1 MRLLTQPAAYL
12 TSAGLRERLK
22 LRTLRYSVYGR
33 LVRVICQAR
42 RRRLGD
48 RGLLPADGQT
58 TDSDASVVDDGDG
71 PDVEVCFQSGQVG
84 EEDHYLFVRS
94 AAGASPVEDHRGHGG
109 VLGGEKAAEVGVGRD
124 QHPVLV
130 SRSCQDLVVA
140 GPRQAVVGRMHRVV
154 SRRHE
159 AFREAGRQ
167 ALVDEEPQA
176 GSSRGT
182 RRSCS
187 AAAA

>member
-1 MRLLTQPAAYL
+1 LPELA
-12 TSAGLRERLK
+12 
-22 LRTLRYSVYGR
+22 RTDPNGG
-33 LVRVICQAR
+33 VRAMDARWTRINMALQAR
-42 RRRLGD
+42 IGR
-48 RGLLPADGQT
+48 
-58 TDSDASVVDDGDG
+58 TDSIATTGRQPPRHLTDLELDPELAT
-71 PDVEVCFQSGQVG
+71 VG
-84 EEDHYLFVRS
+84 LYQELTRIH
-94 AAGASPVEDHRGHGG
+94 
-109 VLGGEKAAEVGVGRD
+109 
-124 QHPVLV
+124 
-130 SRSCQDLVVA
+130 DLVVA
-140 GPRQAVVGRMHRVV
+140 SGPRQAVVGRMHRVV

>member
-1 MRLLTQPAAYL
+1 MSADNAPTCERPPRCRNDGIVCRAAR
-12 TSAGLRERLK
+12 GLRERLK
-22 LRTLRYSVYGR
+22 LRTLRYSVHGR

-94 AAGASPVEDHRGHGG
+94 PA
-109 VLGGEKAAEVGVGRD
+109 RD
-124 QHPVLV
+124 RP
-130 SRSCQDLVVA
+130 
-140 GPRQAVVGRMHRVV
+140 
-154 SRRHE
+154 
-159 AFREAGRQ
+159 
-167 ALVDEEPQA
+167 
-176 GSSRGT
+176 
-182 RRSCS
+182 
-187 AAAA
+187 

>member
-1 MRLLTQPAAYL
+1 MAL
-12 TSAGLRERLK
+12 
-22 LRTLRYSVYGR
+22 
-33 LVRVICQAR
+33 QAR
-42 RRRLGD
+42 IGR
-48 RGLLPADGQT
+48 
-58 TDSDASVVDDGDG
+58 TDSIATTGRQLQRYLADLELDPEPATVRLSQELTRIHDLVVASGL
-71 PDVEVCFQSGQVG
+71 S
-84 EEDHYLFVRS
+84 R
-94 AAGASPVEDHRGHGG
+94 A
-109 VLGGEKAAEVGVGRD
+109 GEKAAEVGVGRD

-140 GPRQAVVGRMHRVV
+140 GPRQAAVGRMHRVV

-167 ALVDEEPQA
+167 ALVDVEPQA